1 MEQFC
6 SVSNGISHF
15 SVTGRMKK
23 GQKKRTVTDS
33 SRLENILVKKEE
45 V

>member
-15 SVTGRMKK
+15 SVGHMKK
-23 GQKKRTVTDS
+23 EQKKRTVTDS
-33 SRLENILVKKEE
+33 SRLENILVKKE